1 MRACEKTTQTVQ
13 KYTNFLQCFLVFFF
27 TKVYILNNGRDKTRT
42 FLTKT
47 YLLSPKR
54 RVGDGSVV
62 ETHKIDDLVTREIY
76 KNNILENIK
85 EKNVCFFLIFVAKC
99 TRELR

>member
-13 KYTNFLQCFLVFFF
+13 KYTSFLQCFLVLFF
-27 TKVYILNNGRDKTRT
+27 TKVYILNKGQDKTQT

-54 RVGDGSVV
+54 PVGWLLHMGVLWKPMKV
-62 ETHKIDDLVTREIY
+62 M
-76 KNNILENIK
+76 
-85 EKNVCFFLIFVAKC
+85 F
-99 TRELR
+99 